1 MTSALAKV
9 AFGSTLLDRG
19 LASGG
24 IDGIGQYCQELLN
37 QFSSNPEAFS
47 VQPFT
52 FGLDQSK
59 CGATLLPAYTKYL
72 AQSFLAPSRNT
83 VANHFFEGAD
93 LIHTTDQLIPIRH
106 NKPLVST
113 VMDTIPL
120 SHPEFIR
127 AKSRWI
133 KPLLWKKLTQQSD
146 HIITIS
152 EFSKYE
158 IANQMDFPL
167 EKITSI
173 PLGVDARYFDAIPNN
188 ETQATLNKFLID
200 RPFFLFIGSI
210 QPRKNL
216 LRLLQAHA
224 TLPNNLATQFPLVI
238 AGKLAWDD
246 GETLAAINKGILERR
261 CIWLNYVSD
270 VEKRCLL
277 QTTTGVTFTSLY
289 EGFGLPILEAFASK
303 ASVLTSN
310 CTSMPEVAGESAFIV
325 EPGDADSIRAGLL
338 SLLNDD
344 AKKQSLQIAGLERAK
359 QFTWARVAKETA
371 QVYQTLL

>member
-9 AFGSTLLDRG
+9 AFGCTLLDRG

-37 QFSSNPEAFS
+37 QFSNHTETLS
-47 VQPFT
+47 VRPFT

-72 AQSFLAPSRNT
+72 GQSLLAPSRNT
-83 VANHFFEGAD
+83 AANHFFKNAD
-93 LIHTTDQLIPIRH
+93 VIHATDQLIPIRH
-106 NKPLVST
+106 EKPLIST

-133 KPLLWKKLTQQSD
+133 KPILWKKLTQQSD

-158 IANQMDFPL
+158 IANQMNFPL

-173 PLGVDARYFDAIPNN
+173 PLGVDTRYFDAIPNS
-188 ETQATLNKFLID
+188 ETQATLNKFLIN
-200 RPFFLFIGSI
+200 RPFLLSIGSI

-216 LRLLQAHA
+216 LRLLKAHA
-224 TLPNNLATQFPLVI
+224 ALPNKLATEFPLVI

-246 GETLAAINKGILERR
+246 GETLAAINKGVSEKR

-270 VEKRCLL
+270 FEKRCLL
-277 QTTTGVTFTSLY
+277 QTTTGVVFTSLY

-325 EPGDADSIRAGLL
+325 DPRDSDSIRAGLL
-338 SLLNDD
+338 SLLNEE
-344 AKKQSLQIAGLERAK
+344 AKKHSLQITGLERAK
-359 QFTWARVAKETA
+359 EFTWGRVAQETA
-371 QVYQTLL
+371 QVYKTLL